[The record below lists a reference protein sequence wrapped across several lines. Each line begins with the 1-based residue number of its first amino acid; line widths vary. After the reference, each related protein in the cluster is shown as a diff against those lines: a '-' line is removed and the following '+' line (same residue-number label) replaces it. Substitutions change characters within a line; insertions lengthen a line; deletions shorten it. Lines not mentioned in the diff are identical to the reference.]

1 MTRKEW
7 LVAAII
13 IFVTVLAWVIFDI
26 IHTRSQVEI
35 LQETKQ
41 IIEPISPDFNIKS
54 LETQP

>member
-7 LVAAII
+7 LIATII

-35 LQETKQ
+35 PQKTKQ